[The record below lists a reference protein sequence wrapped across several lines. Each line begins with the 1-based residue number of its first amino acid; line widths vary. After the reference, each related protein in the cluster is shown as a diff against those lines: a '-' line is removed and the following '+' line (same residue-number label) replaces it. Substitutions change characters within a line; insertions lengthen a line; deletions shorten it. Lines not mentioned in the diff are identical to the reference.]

1 MLLFHLQ
8 PQPDV
13 LYLSMPLWQRGH
25 EHTFIK
31 AHYTYIIT
39 WIFLASILLY
49 FFGGITYTD
58 ALLLASGAATQ
69 SGQNP
74 VDLNR
79 LGTCQQVLLWMVAM
93 VTNVVFVNSLIVLV
107 RLSWFRGRLKTVAG
121 EAKAAVRGRD
131 TERYRGHGTMTRR
144 SPTPDGRNAIQ
155 ETYARGDESEPQPI
169 NHIAANSAGPRITFD
184 VAASQRQQLHQKAIS
199 SLPPFMWHPSISSY
213 SDWDETQ
220 KDELGG
226 TEYRALKTLFFILL
240 GYFVTF
246 HVLGAVSLLFVIL
259 YHPEYGHVVDDIGA
273 PKAWWSIFTAS
284 SAFNDVGF
292 TLTPNSM
299 ASFNKVPHLLLV
311 MTFLIVIGNTGFP
324 CMLRLIIWMLG
335 KITDEASRRRE
346 ELEFLLRHPRR
357 CFTLLF
363 PGPDTWRLLGV
374 LLVLNAVDLAI
385 FLLLDVSPQ
394 YQWSHD
400 HDLTH

>member
-1 MLLFHLQ
+1 
-8 PQPDV
+8 
-13 LYLSMPLWQRGH
+13 MPLWQRGH
-25 EHTFIK
+25 THTFIT
-31 AHYTYIIT
+31 AHYTYAIT
-39 WIFLASILLY
+39 WIAVASIFLY
-49 FFGGITYTD
+49 IPGGLRYID

-74 VDLNR
+74 VDLNS
-79 LGTCQQVLLWMVAM
+79 LGIWQQVILWMVAM
-93 VTNVVFVNSLIVLV
+93 VTNVVFVNSLLVLV
-107 RLSWFRGRLKTVAG
+107 RLSWFRRRLRTVAG
-121 EAKAAVRGRD
+121 EVKAVVRGRD
-131 TERYRGHGTMTRR
+131 RGGYRAYGTITK
-144 SPTPDGRNAIQ
+144 SNTPDGRIAIQ
-155 ETYARGDESEPQPI
+155 EANVYGGESEPQPI
-169 NHIAANSAGPRITFD
+169 NHIAASSARPRITFD

-199 SLPPFMWHPSISSY
+199 SLPPFMWHPSIASY

-240 GYFVTF
+240 EYFIIF
-246 HVLGAVSLLFVIL
+246 HVLGAVSLLCVIS
-259 YHPEYGHVVDDIGA
+259 YRPAYGHVVDEIGA
-273 PKAWWSIFTAS
+273 PKAWWAVFTAS

-299 ASFNKVPHLLLV
+299 ASFNKVPLLLLV
-311 MTFLIVIGNTGFP
+311 MTFLIVVGNTGFP

-335 KITDEASRRRE
+335 KITDETSGRRE

-363 PGPDTWRLLGV
+363 PEPDTWRLLGV

-385 FLLLDVSPQ
+385 FLLLDVSP
-394 YQWSHD
+394 
-400 HDLTH
+400 

>member
-1 MLLFHLQ
+1 MPLPH
-8 PQPDV
+8 PQSQSDA
-13 LYLSMPLWQRGH
+13 LYISMPLWQRGH
-25 EHTFIK
+25 THTFIT
-31 AHYTYIIT
+31 AHYTYILT
-39 WIFLASILLY
+39 WILLSSILLY
-49 FFGGITYTD
+49 FLGDLRYTD

-74 VDLNR
+74 VDLNI
-79 LGTCQQVLLWMVAM
+79 LGICQQVVLWVVAM
-93 VTNVVFVNSLIVLV
+93 VTNVIFVNSLLVLV

-121 EAKAAVRGRD
+121 EVKAAVRGD
-131 TERYRGHGTMTRR
+131 GYGTMTRNT
-144 SPTPDGRNAIQ
+144 TPDRWNLAMQ
-155 ETYARGDESEPQPI
+155 ETNAQDLYGDESEPQPI
-169 NHIAANSAGPRITFD
+169 NHIAASSAGPGPRITFD

-199 SLPPFMWHPSISSY
+199 SLPPFMWHPSIASY

-226 TEYRALKTLFFILL
+226 TEYRALKALFFILL

-246 HVLGAVSLLFVIL
+246 HLLGAVSLLCVIL

-273 PKAWWSIFTAS
+273 PKAWWAIFTAS

-292 TLTPNSM
+292 TLTPNSL
-299 ASFNKVPHLLLV
+299 APFNKVPLLLLV

-324 CMLRLIIWMLG
+324 CMLRLIIWILG
-335 KITDEASRRRE
+335 KTTDETSRRRE

-363 PGPDTWRLLGV
+363 PGTDTWRLLGV
-374 LLVLNAVDLAI
+374 LMVPNAVDLAI
-385 FLLLDVSPQ
+385 FLLLDVSP
-394 YQWSHD
+394 
-400 HDLTH
+400 

>member
-1 MLLFHLQ
+1 
-8 PQPDV
+8 
-13 LYLSMPLWQRGH
+13 MPLWQRGH
-25 EHTFIK
+25 GHTFIT
-31 AHYTYIIT
+31 AHYTYILT
-39 WIFLASILLY
+39 WIILASILLY
-49 FFGGITYTD
+49 FQGGITYTD
-58 ALLLASGAATQ
+58 ALLLASGAVTQ

-79 LGTCQQVLLWMVAM
+79 LGVCQQVILWMVAM
-93 VTNVVFVNSLIVLV
+93 VTNVIFVNSLVVLV
-107 RLSWFRGRLKTVAG
+107 RLSWFRRRLKTVAG
-121 EAKAAVRGRD
+121 EVKAVVRGDAYRD
-131 TERYRGHGTMTRR
+131 RGYGTMTR
-144 SPTPDGRNAIQ
+144 STTPDGRNAIQ
-155 ETYARGDESEPQPI
+155 ETNAQDLYGDESEPQPI
-169 NHIAANSAGPRITFD
+169 NHIAASSTGPRITFD

-199 SLPPFMWHPSISSY
+199 SLPPFMWHPSIASY

-246 HVLGAVSLLFVIL
+246 HVLGAVSLLCVIL

-273 PKAWWSIFTAS
+273 PKAWWAIFTAS

-299 ASFNKVPHLLLV
+299 ASFNKVPLLLLV

-324 CMLRLIIWMLG
+324 CMLRLIIWMFG
-335 KITDEASRRRE
+335 KVTEETSRRRE

-357 CFTLLF
+357 
-363 PGPDTWRLLGV
+363 
-374 LLVLNAVDLAI
+374 
-385 FLLLDVSPQ
+385 
-394 YQWSHD
+394 
-400 HDLTH
+400 